1 MRPPAPHLITCIS
14 LARQP
19 IEKNAIAE
27 RPSLLS
33 SYFKAF
39 SGGAHSQSHGVV
51 VASLLVEVDDSRTNS
66 YACFQ
71 KEPVVGCSE
80 VVRSAPRIQRE
91 LLAGIEG
98 ITLRSLR
105 KMFAS
110 RLVQAGEPIFTV
122 SKLIGH
128 ASVVTMTT
136 H

>member
-1 MRPPAPHLITCIS
+1 
-14 LARQP
+14 
-19 IEKNAIAE
+19 
-27 RPSLLS
+27 
-33 SYFKAF
+33 
-39 SGGAHSQSHGVV
+39 
-51 VASLLVEVDDSRTNS
+51 
-66 YACFQ
+66 
-71 KEPVVGCSE
+71 

-98 ITLRSLR
+98 ITLKSLR

-128 ASVVTMTT
+128 ASVVTTTT